1 MENILNL
8 QEERIKDITVRGYK
22 FKIRYM
28 SPMDRVQIAQQ
39 RMMLQNGNPV
49 TALTD
54 SDFIFFENIAIVNI
68 CVDEMPKEFK
78 EGESCIKWED
88 IELINEVANEIR
100 TYTNSIEEKL
110 KKNRPIIGGK

>member
-1 MENILNL
+1 
-8 QEERIKDITVRGYK
+8 
-22 FKIRYM
+22 
-28 SPMDRVQIAQQ
+28 
-39 RMMLQNGNPV
+39 
-49 TALTD
+49 
-54 SDFIFFENIAIVNI
+54 
-68 CVDEMPKEFK
+68 MPKEFK